1 MEFQTPFEAGPLLD
15 LLRQW
20 VDLMQ
25 DGEYAAAWSRAMGA
39 GAVALSLAG
48 WVGRQHGTAETESG
62 NLERSAEGLREFLC
76 AVSTAC
82 ERAEVD
88 G

>member
-1 MEFQTPFEAGPLLD
+1 MEVQTPFEAGPFLD

-25 DGEYAAAWSRAMGA
+25 EGEYAAAWSRAMDA

-48 WVGRQHGTAETESG
+48 WVGRQHGRVETDSG
-62 NLERSAEGLREFLC
+62 DMNRSAEGLREFLC
-76 AVSTAC
+76 AVSTAY
-82 ERAEVD
+82 ERAEAD